1 MALDILII
9 DDEPMVRTVLAR
21 QMTRAGMQPV
31 QADGALQALAWL
43 RDGSLQDLRVMLLD
57 LSMPELSGEE
67 ALPLLRAAA
76 PGVPIIA
83 LSGHVAAS
91 VALPGIAGVLQKPL
105 GQRDLIEAVRLAV
118 MGGA

>member
-1 MALDILII
+1 
-9 DDEPMVRTVLAR
+9 
-21 QMTRAGMQPV
+21 
-31 QADGALQALAWL
+31 LQALEWL
-43 RDGSLQDLRVMLLD
+43 RDGSIQDLRVMLLD
-57 LSMPELSGEE
+57 LSMPDLSGEE